1 VRSLRLAN
9 GNPGADNVGNVATAE
24 IQNPWKSAR
33 TLCADFPWDGKPR
46 STDQTNCGMRCCETC
61 VTKATNDRLAAM
73 VINWMRL
80 QQDGTAKRAAL
91 IFSSGLPERLPSA
104 LTSDGSSSLRKTH
117 AFYKYIWENLGRS
130 RHFQRR
136 FLQFSQCLHVVGLQ
150 QIFVVIPEVVVS
162 DRRHPAFDGSL
173 VEVEKIGDLFVRV

>member
-1 VRSLRLAN
+1 
-9 GNPGADNVGNVATAE
+9 
-24 IQNPWKSAR
+24 
-33 TLCADFPWDGKPR
+33 
-46 STDQTNCGMRCCETC
+46 
-61 VTKATNDRLAAM
+61 M

-91 IFSSGLPERLPSA
+91 MFSSGLPERSRQA
-104 LTSDGSSSLRKTH
+104 LTSDRSSSLRKIH
-117 AFYKYIWENLGRS
+117 AFYKYIWENPGRS

-136 FLQFSQCLHVVGLQ
+136 FLQFSQCLHVELLW
-150 QIFVVIPEVVVS
+150 IFVVITEVVVS